1 MTEVKFYMLVERED
15 ALYLALY
22 DSEKNLISSYS
33 NLNQNDINNYIEN
46 LENEKEFFI
55 SWEEEK
61 NSDYLKLD
69 EKLISYLLGKDNF
82 VNDDFE
88 INLTM
93 EIVYLLLY
101 LPYRKYFVNKCNFLL
116 YYSLLKDCH

>member
-46 LENEKEFFI
+46 VSDTLSYHEDKSIFFTDISDLVKDIYNNSSKILNSYQNEKQYI
-55 SWEEEK
+55 IDK
-61 NSDYLKLD
+61 NG
-69 EKLISYLLGKDNF
+69 I
-82 VNDDFE
+82 
-88 INLTM
+88 
-93 EIVYLLLY
+93 
-101 LPYRKYFVNKCNFLL
+101 R
-116 YYSLLKDCH
+116 

>member
-88 INLTM
+88 IIEKK
-93 EIVYLLLY
+93 EIENIAL
-101 LPYRKYFVNKCNFLL
+101 FI
-116 YYSLLKDCH
+116 S